1 MKDLMRQKIGI
12 NIEVMDMLN
21 EQIAREA
28 HASASYL
35 AMASWCDQRS
45 LKGSAALFYT
55 QSKEETEHKLK
66 IFHYI
71 NDNGGAANSPE
82 ISTIQLDFN
91 SLKEIFE
98 SALEQEISVTQSI
111 HAIVKKCR
119 KVDDFRTEKF
129 LQWFVEEQ
137 MEEEKKMRDILDLF
151 DLMDGSP
158 LSLKLIDE
166 RVNKVEGN

>member
-1 MKDLMRQKIGI
+1 MKDLMRQKLGI
-12 NIEVMDMLN
+12 NLDVMDMLN
-21 EQIAREA
+21 EQIIKEA

-45 LKGSAALFYT
+45 LNGSAALFYE
-55 QSKEETEHKLK
+55 QSKEETEHQLK
-66 IFHYI
+66 IFHFV

-82 ISTIQLDFN
+82 IVTIQHDFN
-91 SLKEIFE
+91 SLKEIYE
-98 SALEQEISVTQSI
+98 IALEQEIAVTQSI

-119 KVDDFRTEKF
+119 KVDDYRTENF
-129 LQWFVEEQ
+129 LQWFIEEQ

-158 LSLKLIDE
+158 LSIKLIDE
-166 RVNKVEGN
+166 RVNKA

>member
-12 NIEVMDMLN
+12 NLEVMDMLN
-21 EQIAREA
+21 EQVLKEE

-45 LKGSAALFYT
+45 LNGSAALFYE

-82 ISTIQLDFN
+82 IANIHHDFN
-91 SLKEIFE
+91 SLKEIYE
-98 SALEQEISVTQSI
+98 TALEQEIAITKSI

-119 KVDDFRTEKF
+119 KVDDFRTENF
-129 LQWFVEEQ
+129 LQWFITEQ

-151 DLMDGSP
+151 ELMDGSP

-166 RVNKVEGN
+166 RVNKA

>member
-1 MKDLMRQKIGI
+1 MKDLMRQKLGI
-12 NIEVMDMLN
+12 NLEVMDMLN
-21 EQIAREA
+21 EQIGMEA
-28 HASASYL
+28 HAASSYL

-45 LKGSAALFYT
+45 LNGSASLFYE
-55 QSKEETEHKLK
+55 QSKEETEHELK

-71 NDNGGAANSPE
+71 NDNGGAANSPD
-82 ISTIQLDFN
+82 IANIQRDFS
-91 SLKEIFE
+91 SLKEIYE
-98 SALEQEISVTQSI
+98 TALEQEIAVTRSI

-119 KVDDFRTEKF
+119 KTDDYRTENF
-129 LQWFVEEQ
+129 LQWFIEEQ

-166 RVNKVEGN
+166 RVNKV